1 GMTGSPT
8 LAQSGSSSYNLQSVN
23 GQRWGDYSQV
33 VVDPNDDM
41 TMWTF
46 QEYCDATNSWGVRV
60 LQLLAPPPATPASA
74 SPSSIA
80 QGAAGNLVLTGTA
93 VGGSGFFDPGP
104 GFPNR
109 LAAAVNG
116 GGVTVNSV
124 TYTDPTHITVYVTV
138 SGSAATGARTIT
150 VT

>member
-1 GMTGSPT
+1 MALTTVCSSTAAYNQDAGIATSGRRPSDATGALRTFT
-8 LAQSGSSSYNLQSVN
+8 LAQSSSTTYSLNTTPPASVL
-23 GQRWGDYSQV
+23 RWGDYSQT
-33 VVDPNDDM
+33 VVDPSDDM

-116 GGVTVNSV
+116 G
-124 TYTDPTHITVYVTV
+124 
-138 SGSAATGARTIT
+138 
-150 VT
+150 